1 MAPTRFAIIPKYH
14 FFLSSNYWCPPSPPT
29 FFSFLFPFLPSLP
42 HEALSFARYFF
53 FLPTQQKYDYII
65 FLVLWQPNE
74 ITILLFYG
82 IKKEKFTMEVNLCC
96 ALYNIIILLLN
107 IFSHSHLYN
116 ESWFCCAIFSHPQL
130 HNESMVPFCIV
141 QWNRTS
147 VAQYFLHPHSRLSN
161 LRVYIDSWKLN
172 RLDLWTQFI
181 RVYFV

>member
-1 MAPTRFAIIPKYH
+1 MRIVNRKCRIKIRLVTLVHELFCQSIVWEVDIGPSIIAIGPYHICENTKIP
-14 FFLSSNYWCPPSPPT
+14 FPPITSTHSSPPI
-29 FFSFLFPFLPSLP
+29 FLPSFLFPFLPSLP
-42 HEALSFARYFF
+42 HKALSFARYFF

-116 ESWFCCAIFSHPQL
+116 ES
-130 HNESMVPFCIV
+130 
-141 QWNRTS
+141 
-147 VAQYFLHPHSRLSN
+147 
-161 LRVYIDSWKLN
+161 
-172 RLDLWTQFI
+172 
-181 RVYFV
+181 